1 MSDEQE
7 IGYKIFLSR
16 LPIEWTDEHLRS
28 HFELLF
34 GPVLSANVIT
44 SERNQTSNFGYLIF
58 ENFQSK
64 QDALEQKVI
73 HAKKKTIHIRD
84 YDEHSENNDGI
95 CYLWKR
101 HACVR
106 GDQCKFSHEGEGS
119 CISTS
124 APGEGKKKCIS
135 FKSKG
140 KCSKGDS
147 CPFLHVAK
155 STPLGTSS
163 SSSQEQKPKKTYLF
177 TPETDEVK
185 GNSGVCRS
193 FVKKGKC
200 RKGDNCRYLHEL
212 ENQKRKPNASAE
224 TAEGDETPNGKRKRI
239 DGQTLVEN
247 RKKMLLEA
255 KQTSTGGE
263 SLV

>member
-1 MSDEQE
+1 MGEEEE

-16 LPIEWTDEHLRS
+16 LPIDWTEDHLKS

-34 GPVLSANVIT
+34 GPVASVSIIT
-44 SERNQTSNFGYLIF
+44 SERNQTSNFGYLLF
-58 ENFQSK
+58 ENYQSQ

-73 HAKKKTIHIRD
+73 HVKKKTIHIRE
-84 YDEHSENNDGI
+84 YDENSENNDGI

-119 CISTS
+119 CINPS

-147 CPFLHVAK
+147 CPFLHVPK
-155 STPLGTSS
+155 SIPPILSS
-163 SSSQEQKPKKTYLF
+163 PSQEKTQKQSFSIGQADEPKS
-177 TPETDEVK
+177 
-185 GNSGVCRS
+185 NSGVCRS

-200 RKGDNCRYLHEL
+200 RKGDDCRYLHL
-212 ENQKRKPNASAE
+212 EKQNQKRKPGLTSGTEEKEE
-224 TAEGDETPNGKRKRI
+224 TLNGKRRRI
-239 DGQTLVEN
+239 DGKTLVEN
-247 RKKMLLEA
+247 RKKMLLES
-255 KQTSTGGE
+255 KQIEVS
-263 SLV
+263 

>member
-1 MSDEQE
+1 MGEEEE

-16 LPIEWTDEHLRS
+16 LPIDWTDEHLKS

-34 GPVLSANVIT
+34 GPVVSANIIT
-44 SERNQTSNFGYLIF
+44 SERNQTSNFGYLLF
-58 ENFQSK
+58 ENYQSQ

-73 HAKKKTIHIRD
+73 HAKKKTIHIRE
-84 YDEHSENNDGI
+84 YDENNENNDGI

-106 GDQCKFSHEGEGS
+106 GDECKFSHEGEGS
-119 CISTS
+119 CVSTS

-135 FKSKG
+135 YKSKG

-155 STPLGTSS
+155 STPPILPSPKGKKQIISS
-163 SSSQEQKPKKTYLF
+163 SITESNEAKA
-177 TPETDEVK
+177 
-185 GNSGVCRS
+185 NSGVCRS

-200 RKGDNCRYLHEL
+200 RKGDDCRYLHV
-212 ENQKRKPNASAE
+212 ENQKRKLGQTGE
-224 TAEGDETPNGKRKRI
+224 IDETEEISNGKRKRI
-239 DGQTLVEN
+239 DGKTLVEN

-255 KQTSTGGE
+255 KQTE
-263 SLV
+263 VHSLYE